1 MRFSETRIAEVYVV
15 HLEAHRDKRGFFART
30 FCTEEFRRNGIIFDA
45 VQHNT
50 SFNHVAG
57 TLRGMH
63 YQEEPFGE
71 QKLVRCTRGRIF
83 DVAIDLRPTS
93 RTFRQWIGVELT
105 MDTLTMLYIPQGCAH
120 GFLTLADE
128 TEVSYVIGVAF
139 HQQSAR
145 GVRWNDA
152 AFAIEWPSTPVV
164 ISERDASYP
173 DFSCNAAMQSR

>member
-1 MRFSETRIAEVYVV
+1 MRFSETRVPEVYVV
-15 HLEAHRDKRGFFART
+15 HLEAHRDERGFFART
-30 FCTEEFRRNGIIFDA
+30 FCVEEFRRHGIIFDPI
-45 VQHNT
+45 QHNT

-93 RTFRQWIGVELT
+93 RTFTQWTGVELST
-105 MDTLTMLYIPQGCAH
+105 DMLTMLYIPRGCAH

-128 TEVSYVIGVAF
+128 SEVSYVMSAAF
-139 HQQSAR
+139 HQPSAR

-152 AFAIEWPSTPVV
+152 KFAIEWPAAPVA
-164 ISERDASYP
+164 ISERDASYS
-173 DFSCNAAMQSR
+173 DFSCNPTVQSQ